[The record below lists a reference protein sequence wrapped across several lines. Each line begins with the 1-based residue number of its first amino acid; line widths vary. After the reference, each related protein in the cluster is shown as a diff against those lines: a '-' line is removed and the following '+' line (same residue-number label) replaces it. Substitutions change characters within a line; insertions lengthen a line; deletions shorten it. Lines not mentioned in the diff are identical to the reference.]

1 MIAIVDYGMGN
12 LRSVQKAVERVG
24 FGATLVKN
32 PEELEE
38 VEKLILP
45 GVGAFA
51 DAMRGLEERGL
62 VEPIIQHIEQGRPFL
77 GICLGLQLLFSE
89 STEDGLHS
97 GLNIIPGKVLRF
109 AQNGLKVP
117 HIGWNQV
124 SFLRDVPLARGIPQG
139 SYMYFVHSYYVC
151 PEDPGVVAGTTEY
164 GTTFTSLI
172 WKDNIFAAQFHP
184 EKSQAVGLAILRN
197 FATL

>member
-24 FGATLVKN
+24 FGATLVHS
-32 PEELEE
+32 PGELEG

-51 DAMRGLEERGL
+51 DAMKGLEERGL
-62 VEPIIQHIEQGRPFL
+62 VEPIIRHIEQGRPFL

-89 STEDGLHS
+89 STEDGLHT
-97 GLNIIPGKVLRF
+97 GLNVIPGRVLRF
-109 AQNGLKVP
+109 PQNGLKVP
-117 HIGWNQV
+117 HMGRNQV
-124 SFLRDVPLARGIPQG
+124 SFLRDAPLARGIPQG

-151 PEDPGVVAGTTEY
+151 PEDPGVVAATTNY
-164 GTTFTSLI
+164 GTTFTSFV
-172 WKDNIFAAQFHP
+172 WKDNLFATQFHP
-184 EKSQAVGLAILRN
+184 EKSQSVGLTILKN
-197 FATL
+197 FAAL

>member
-24 FGATLVKN
+24 FTATLAHS
-32 PEELEE
+32 PEELEGA
-38 VEKLILP
+38 EKLILP

-51 DAMRGLEERGL
+51 DAMKGLEDRGLT
-62 VEPIIQHIEQGRPFL
+62 EPIVQHIKQGRPFL

-89 STEDGLHS
+89 SMEDGLHT

-109 AQNGLKVP
+109 PQNGLKVP
-117 HIGWNQV
+117 HMGWNQV
-124 SFLRDVPLARGIPQG
+124 TFLRDVPLARDVPQG

-151 PEDPGVVAGTTEY
+151 PEDPEVIAATTDY
-164 GTTFTSLI
+164 GTTFASFV
-172 WKDNIFAAQFHP
+172 WKDNVFATQFHP
-184 EKSQAVGLAILRN
+184 EKSQSIGLTILRN
-197 FATL
+197 FAAL